1 MNRLLIMAGAF
12 LVLVACNSSKQE
24 NEAPKEKETFKFTSA
39 QLSTTKDYVC
49 GMDLDKD
56 EMIADTMLFEGKI
69 YGYCDPGCKAEF
81 AKDPQSYLTQN
92 QE

>member
-1 MNRLLIMAGAF
+1 MAGVF
-12 LVLVACNSSKQE
+12 VVLASCNNTPQD
-24 NEAPKEKETFKFTSA
+24 APKEKETFKFTTA
-39 QLSTTKDYVC
+39 QLSTPKDYVC

-69 YGYCDPGCKAEF
+69 YGFCDPGCKAEF
-81 AKDPQSYLTQN
+81 AKDPKSYLTQN